1 MSTADVSGH
10 VTWESLAH
18 PLSVLQQFVDGS
30 MGFTSGKYSSKRGTM
45 SGIDYANARQLI
57 LQIATNT
64 SSVEHFTPTSAGDFP
79 YERPLLP
86 PCEIVT
92 RLFRYR
98 AFIEQLQ
105 RIASMLREMIEG
117 VIHGNQYE
125 ILDQFSKAWERFVT
139 IYLDLIKNIVHLS
152 LEADPEEREELLKS
166 AGQAKT
172 VVVQYVLHA
181 FPRPI
186 FVTTCAGTPNLT
198 LTSASRALKCSC
210 SSSASRTKK
219 SCVMLCVRS
228 STRA

>member
-1 MSTADVSGH
+1 MN
-10 VTWESLAH
+10 
-18 PLSVLQQFVDGS
+18 
-30 MGFTSGKYSSKRGTM
+30 
-45 SGIDYANARQLI
+45 GIDYANARQLI

-64 SSVEHFTPTSAGDFP
+64 SAVEHFTPTSAGDFP
-79 YERPLLP
+79 
-86 PCEIVT
+86 
-92 RLFRYR
+92 YR

-172 VVVQYVLHA
+172 VVVQYSKPDTDFRIKGIEVFMQLIGKPYQKNH
-181 FPRPI
+181 
-186 FVTTCAGTPNLT
+186 V
-198 LTSASRALKCSC
+198 
-210 SSSASRTKK
+210 
-219 SCVMLCVRS
+219 
-228 STRA
+228 